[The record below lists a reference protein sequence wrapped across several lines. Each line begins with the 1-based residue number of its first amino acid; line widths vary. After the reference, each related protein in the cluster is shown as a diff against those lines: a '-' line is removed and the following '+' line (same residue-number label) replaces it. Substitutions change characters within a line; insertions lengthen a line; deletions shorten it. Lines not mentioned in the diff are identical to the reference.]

1 MPFSFNGIGTRYYG
15 HHDISDSGSYTATEW
30 IVFLWLPIFPLRS
43 WRVNR
48 KRRGIDTILFSDA
61 SFFVKH
67 IPLNLRQVL
76 LGYLST
82 LAVLG
87 AVVAVA
93 LNLLA
98 RRG

>member
-15 HHDISDSGSYTATEW
+15 HRDISDSGTYTATEW

-43 WRVNR
+43 WRVSR
-48 KRRGIDTILFSDA
+48 KRSGIDTILFSDA
-61 SFFVKH
+61 SYFVKH

-82 LAVLG
+82 LAAFG
-87 AVVAVA
+87 AMVAVA
-93 LNLLA
+93 SLLLTRLA
-98 RRG
+98 